1 MALNSS
7 TRFNAFQRAGFVL
20 ALSASQSFGDGV
32 YPQNPFHHD
41 SLQRHLPPA
50 LNVGQLPVMERCQSR
65 LPPVPGQPGA
75 TVGSKVSKT
84 VSTVVSVR
92 FAPRLANEVGT

>member
-32 YPQNPFHHD
+32 YPQNLFPGC
-41 SLQRHLPPA
+41 SLQRLLLRDP
-50 LNVGQLPVMERCQSR
+50 NVSNCRRLVVAWLWPWMVCGRFPV
-65 LPPVPGQPGA
+65 
-75 TVGSKVSKT
+75 KV
-84 VSTVVSVR
+84 
-92 FAPRLANEVGT
+92 A